1 MKKIVAGI
9 LVVLLVL
16 FLLSY
21 FVLPARPR
29 ALATVYTQATTT
41 STQLFLL
48 DENKWAAWWPADSA
62 GSPSPHSFVYAG
74 DTFRIGKKLYPV
86 FSVTIQ
92 PPGGDPLTTLLSII
106 PLNRDS
112 TSVTWEYVSPGSL
125 NPLTR
130 IKHSRQTKRLQEN
143 MKAILSSL
151 QRFLHDDKN
160 IYGIT
165 VVEQV
170 VKDTLL
176 VTTKATFPDTP
187 AVASVYDLIHS
198 LRSYVAAEGAT
209 ATNYPMMHTH
219 RTYNKTV
226 EVMVA
231 LPVNK
236 VLANQNG
243 ISFKRMP
250 PGNILVTHV
259 TGGPGMIRQTFQQ
272 LELYMRD
279 HQRESP
285 AVPFELMET
294 DRLQEPDTA
303 KWVTGIYYPV
313 F

>member
-9 LVVLLVL
+9 LVILLIL
-16 FLLSY
+16 FLLPY

-29 ALATVYTQATTT
+29 ASATVYTQATTT

-48 DENKWAAWWPADSA
+48 DENKWAAWWPSGSA
-62 GSPSPHSFVYAG
+62 TNPSPHSFVYAG
-74 DTFRIGKKLYPV
+74 DTFKLSNKLYPV
-86 FSVTIQ
+86 FSVTIKA
-92 PPGGDPLTTLLSII
+92 PGGNPLTTLLSII
-106 PLNRDS
+106 PINRDS

-130 IKHSRQTKRLQEN
+130 IQHYRQTKRLQEK
-143 MKAILSSL
+143 MTAILSSL
-151 QRFLHDDKN
+151 QRFLNDDKN
-160 IYGIT
+160 IYGIS
-165 VVEQV
+165 VAEEI

-187 AVASVYDLIHS
+187 AIASVYDLIQS
-198 LRSYVAAEGAT
+198 LRSYIAAEGAV
-209 ATNYPMMHTH
+209 ATNHPMMNIR
-219 RTYNKTV
+219 RTYSKTV

-236 VLANQNG
+236 ALANKNN

-272 LELYMRD
+272 LELYMLD

-285 AVPFELMET
+285 AIPFELMET